1 MPRKLAGF
9 MLAVCTTITP
19 SLAQTTT
26 ELLQKGI
33 YTQETEGNLDNAI
46 LIYRQIVNSAPSQR
60 DLAAQ
65 AQFRLAQALLQK
77 GDLTSA
83 AQEFDKLAR
92 DYSDYRNLVS
102 TLSAQNSKR
111 AELDR
116 QAVEAKFIYA
126 PATSALAGMTFDESQ
141 PVKVTG
147 KVTMLTLSNPVSA
160 MIIDGPAGHIFAL
173 AAPRDMMNQGFTK
186 TGPRLGD
193 QIEVS
198 GVLAAGGQVIDGS
211 LAARADLIT
220 INGNIAFDRSKLVAS
235 TGQPYGNAVYARQA
249 KLEVVQLQLAQL
261 QMHLSSIQST
271 DSDNHPDVVRT
282 KAQIAQLQAAID
294 ALKKQVANDGPA
306 Q

>member
-1 MPRKLAGF
+1 MLKKLAGF
-9 MLAVCTTITP
+9 MLAVCITITP

-33 YTQETEGNLDNAI
+33 YAQETEGNLDSAI

-111 AELDR
+111 AERDR

-160 MIIDGPAGHIFAL
+160 MIVDGPAYHVFAL
-173 AAPRDMMNQGFTK
+173 PAPADMVRQGFMK
-186 TGPRLGD
+186 TALKLGD
-193 QIEVS
+193 QVDVS
-198 GVLAAGGQVIDGS
+198 GVLAAKGQVIDGS
-211 LAARADLIT
+211 LAARADLVT
-220 INGNIAFDRSKLVAS
+220 VNGNIVFDRSKLVAS
-235 TGQPYGNAVYARQA
+235 SGQPNGNDTR
-249 KLEVVQLQLAQL
+249 KLELKMLLVVISEMQK
-261 QMHLSSIQST
+261 HLDSIQTSY
-271 DSDNHPDVVRT
+271 SDNSAEVLRT
-282 KAQIAQLQAAID
+282 KAQIAQSEAQVD
-294 ALKKQVANDGPA
+294 ALKKEIANGAPA